1 MNSTDLALDPVQPR
15 SDVVLVVAV
24 TWHDQQYTP
33 RGYVAERPT
42 QGAFQSVLGSAFM
55 STTHSRSRIHEAT
68 TIGDRVAD
76 TVVGALGSWRF
87 IIIQTVIVAIWV
99 MVNLVEVIFK
109 PFDPYPFILLNLAFS
124 TQAAYAAPLILM
136 SSNRQSAKDEVR
148 DDLESRE
155 VEELHAMTTQIRE
168 ITLTQKDLMSDIHAI
183 ATHLGMELSTPPP
196 TP

>member
-1 MNSTDLALDPVQPR
+1 
-15 SDVVLVVAV
+15 
-24 TWHDQQYTP
+24 
-33 RGYVAERPT
+33 
-42 QGAFQSVLGSAFM
+42 M

-99 MVNLVEVIFK
+99 MVNLVEVILK

-183 ATHLGMELSTPPP
+183 AKQLGVELSTPPP